1 MRSDWYCLL
10 TMSLWLRA
18 IYVHWP
24 HICQCLQRHTCWNM
38 AMHIYI
44 YIYIYIFIYL
54 YMCLYIYIHMYIYI
68 YIYIYVLKTMYESSN
83 LRISLWIF
91 SVPQPSDIHSSDSH
105 FRYRKPVLFPHWL
118 LHCCQLVAVTCC
130 IRPAPASMWLF
141 GFHVDRWLTQM
152 FPEVKRGNSL
162 LFVVSSAL
170 PMFLQQAQRLHWVA
184 LLPLEMRAHHDL
196 KDQFEI
202 MA

>member
-1 MRSDWYCLL
+1 MCKCKLVADGSCWFRRERVAIIRLCPSLLLL
-10 TMSLWLRA
+10 TDLTWLTRA
-18 IYVHWP
+18 AVSES
-24 HICQCLQRHTCWNM
+24 QKGGFRELHTGRLN
-38 AMHIYI
+38 
-44 YIYIYIFIYL
+44 
-54 YMCLYIYIHMYIYI
+54 
-68 YIYIYVLKTMYESSN
+68 
-83 LRISLWIF
+83 
-91 SVPQPSDIHSSDSH
+91 
-105 FRYRKPVLFPHWL
+105 
-118 LHCCQLVAVTCC
+118 QL
-130 IRPAPASMWLF
+130 
-141 GFHVDRWLTQM
+141 WLTQM

>member
-1 MRSDWYCLL
+1 MATVRFVLCDRTLAY
-10 TMSLWLRA
+10 LRDIA
-18 IYVHWP
+18 
-24 HICQCLQRHTCWNM
+24 
-38 AMHIYI
+38 
-44 YIYIYIFIYL
+44 
-54 YMCLYIYIHMYIYI
+54 
-68 YIYIYVLKTMYESSN
+68 
-83 LRISLWIF
+83 
-91 SVPQPSDIHSSDSH
+91 QPSTEAEQSLEMQTQAAMAKGACIGLASRCDEPLAPLASSTNTATTTTGSLSQAWLASGCV
-105 FRYRKPVLFPHWL
+105 KPP
-118 LHCCQLVAVTCC
+118 APPP
-130 IRPAPASMWLF
+130 RPA
-141 GFHVDRWLTQM
+141 GQM